1 MMTTFL
7 MSFLIMVL
15 TGLALMVSRRSVKR
29 GCGSCA
35 ADSETCCGCR
45 RRSE

>member
-15 TGLALMVSRRSVKR
+15 SGLALMISRRSVKR

-35 ADSETCCGCR
+35 EDADKYCGCR
-45 RRSE
+45 RPSD